1 MTVDGVVK
9 LMMGADILVATVA
22 VVMVEEMLTGK
33 VS

>member
-1 MTVDGVVK
+1 MDEVVK
-9 LMMGADILVATVA
+9 LMMVAEILVATVA